1 MGLFINFL
9 MAYKM
14 TDTIMRLPIWG
25 AIVLYLVGAFVA
37 AFLVQSH
44 SFGTC
49 TFGFLLLSVSLGI
62 VLTYILNEYEL
73 STVYMALAGTAI
85 IAGIMMIAGTAFSS
99 FFISIGRWL
108 FFSLFAVII
117 VELIGIFFF
126 RNVLAITDYIVVAIF
141 GLFIGYDWARAQAYP
156 KTVTNAVSCA
166 ADLYLDLVNILIR
179 LLSILG
185 DKKD

>member
-1 MGLFINFL
+1 
-9 MAYKM
+9 
-14 TDTIMRLPIWG
+14 
-25 AIVLYLVGAFVA
+25 
-37 AFLVQSH
+37 
-44 SFGTC
+44 
-49 TFGFLLLSVSLGI
+49 
-62 VLTYILNEYEL
+62 
-73 STVYMALAGTAI
+73 MALAGTAI
-85 IAGIMMIAGTAFSS
+85 IAGIMMISGTVFSS

-117 VELIGIFFF
+117 VEIIGIFFF

-156 KTVTNAVSCA
+156 KTITNAISCA